1 MTGDV
6 IVVQVGDSGTYT
18 GAHFWNIQNEIVS
31 LYEGN
36 RTGEEP
42 KPCSTRNGYYSSQSL
57 FYETAERG
65 FHPRAIWIDAKGS
78 IRRVE
83 KSFEVQDGDEGV
95 EWEGDVDRYC
105 QSGSEGGNGV
115 FEYFGDYLTPKIDTK
130 KTMHIVDGVWRNP
143 RKSDHRMWSNVDGEC
158 LVRQPDVEEI
168 EDSIRRVAER
178 SDSLAGFMFFV
189 DDTTL
194 WGNMTSQILENMQHD
209 YAGKSKVVFATREAC
224 DETRLTLLEGL
235 ATSCIS
241 PLVDMYVP
249 MVDPVVQ
256 NPILAARESHPRHS
270 LFQNSLLKAVGI
282 HAAMAPCHRTDDS
295 RLDIHSLIGLVTG
308 TYNSPFASM
317 DMIFP
322 ATRVRKDDSSS
333 SSSSRT
339 TLFSSDTR
347 VSFNQDHIL
356 GSDADHGR
364 FAESI
369 SILHH
374 EAEISHDA
382 VLARIQ
388 NDTVRRVQSVSWSDT
403 GIPHLPYMIPFAE
416 NTDSLGAICR
426 LCGTTSFQKVLESL
440 SASFKKAAASS
451 MGSRLVAS
459 WGVSREH
466 VIEAYND
473 LQSLAGTYIS

>member
-36 RTGEEP
+36 RAGEEP
-42 KPCSTRNGYYSSQSL
+42 KPCSTRTGYYSSQSL

-65 FHPRAIWIDAKGS
+65 FHPRAVWIDAKGS
-78 IRRVE
+78 IRRVQ

-105 QSGSEGGNGV
+105 QSSSQGGDGV
-115 FEYFGDYLTPKIDTK
+115 SEYFGDYLTPKIDTK

-249 MVDPVVQ
+249 MVDPVIQ
-256 NPILAARESHPRHS
+256 HPILAARESHPRHS

-282 HAAMAPCHRTDDS
+282 HAATAPCHRADDT
-295 RLDIHSLIGLVTG
+295 RIDIHSLSSLVTG

-322 ATRVRKDDSSS
+322 AKLAKEDSST
-333 SSSSRT
+333 SSRT
-339 TLFSSDTR
+339 TLFQSDRR

-374 EAEISHDA
+374 ETEISHDA

-451 MGSRLVAS
+451 MGSRLVAL

-473 LQSLAGTYIS
+473 LQSLAGTYTF

>member
-1 MTGDV
+1 
-6 IVVQVGDSGTYT
+6 
-18 GAHFWNIQNEIVS
+18 
-31 LYEGN
+31 
-36 RTGEEP
+36 
-42 KPCSTRNGYYSSQSL
+42 
-57 FYETAERG
+57 
-65 FHPRAIWIDAKGS
+65 
-78 IRRVE
+78 
-83 KSFEVQDGDEGV
+83 
-95 EWEGDVDRYC
+95 
-105 QSGSEGGNGV
+105 
-115 FEYFGDYLTPKIDTK
+115 
-130 KTMHIVDGVWRNP
+130 MHIVDGVWRNP

-249 MVDPVVQ
+249 MVDPVIQ
-256 NPILAARESHPRHS
+256 HPILAARESHPRHS

-282 HAAMAPCHRTDDS
+282 HAAMAPCHHTNDT

-322 ATRVRKDDSSS
+322 ATRVRKDDSSTSS

-339 TLFSSDTR
+339 TLFSSDGR
-347 VSFNQDHIL
+347 VSFNQDRIL

-416 NTDSLGAICR
+416 NTDSIGAICR